1 MYDNLVIIID
11 DEDHVLIEKKNTP
24 KNSNYYSMDNKSD
37 KSRTTSNT
45 PTKKTKELKSSKA
58 SQIMDILSRYPV
70 SPLSID
76 WTHEK
81 VLGCMCVSYG
91 LLVWIIS

>member
-1 MYDNLVIIID
+1 MYDNLVIVID

-24 KNSNYYSMDNKSD
+24 KNSNYYSMDKSE
-37 KSRTTSNT
+37 KSGTTSNT
-45 PTKKTKELKSSKA
+45 PTKKTKESKSSKA
-58 SQIMDILSRYPV
+58 LQIMDILSRYPV
-70 SPLSID
+70 SPLSND

>member
-24 KNSNYYSMDNKSD
+24 KNSNYYSMNNKLD
-37 KSRTTSNT
+37 KSVTTSNT
-45 PTKKTKELKSSKA
+45 PTTKKTKLQSSKA
-58 SQIMDILSRYPV
+58 SQIKDILSRYPV

-81 VLGCMCVSYG
+81 VLGCICVSYG